1 MKGRLSDTTKTVRVP
16 VAGAA
21 DNVTLVLD
29 CEDKL
34 PYRVQVNTL
43 LRKSD

>member
-1 MKGRLSDTTKTVRVP
+1 MKTVRVP

-21 DNVTLVLD
+21 DNFTLVLD

-34 PYRVQVNTL
+34 PYMVQVNTFL
-43 LRKSD
+43 PGLDSNVKAN